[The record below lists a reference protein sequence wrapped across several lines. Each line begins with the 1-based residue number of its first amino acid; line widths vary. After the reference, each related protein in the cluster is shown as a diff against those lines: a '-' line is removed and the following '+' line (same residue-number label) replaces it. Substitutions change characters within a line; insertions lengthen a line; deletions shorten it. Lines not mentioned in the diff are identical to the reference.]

1 MNRGKGEDTKRR
13 GEETREIKISKCKK
27 AKRGEETRR
36 GGGIRKG
43 NKERKGKK
51 RRKRRKNIYFDITA
65 PVITICRLTETNT
78 RVRFVQWF
86 LFFNIN
92 IKSSLITSC
101 VSLLLCKSD
110 EKVN

>member
-1 MNRGKGEDTKRR
+1 M
-13 GEETREIKISKCKK
+13 KISKCKK

-51 RRKRRKNIYFDITA
+51 RRKRKNIYFDITA
-65 PVITICRLTETNT
+65 PIITICRLTETNT

>member
-1 MNRGKGEDTKRR
+1 M
-13 GEETREIKISKCKK
+13 KISKCKK

-51 RRKRRKNIYFDITA
+51 RRKRKNIYFDITA
-65 PVITICRLTETNT
+65 PIITICCLTETNT

>member
-1 MNRGKGEDTKRR
+1 M
-13 GEETREIKISKCKK
+13 KISKCKK
-27 AKRGEETRR
+27 AKREEETRR

-51 RRKRRKNIYFDITA
+51 RRKRKNIYFDITA
-65 PVITICRLTETNT
+65 PIITICRLTETNT

>member
-1 MNRGKGEDTKRR
+1 M
-13 GEETREIKISKCKK
+13 KISKCKK
-27 AKRGEETRR
+27 AKREEETRR

-51 RRKRRKNIYFDITA
+51 RRKRKNIYFDITA
-65 PVITICRLTETNT
+65 PIITICCLTETNT